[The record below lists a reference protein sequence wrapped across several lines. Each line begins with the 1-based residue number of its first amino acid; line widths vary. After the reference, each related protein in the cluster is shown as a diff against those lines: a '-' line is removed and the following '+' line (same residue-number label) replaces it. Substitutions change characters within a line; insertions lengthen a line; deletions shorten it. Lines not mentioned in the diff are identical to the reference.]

1 MDTALLSDPAFWDD
15 PTPYAFGRAEGLPDL
30 PELNHHV
37 LFETSGSSGVPK
49 LIALSKSA
57 LLVSAHAVNAHLQVT
72 TASHWGLALPVHHVG
87 GFGVIARAHA
97 AECGCFRFADSSHR
111 WDAVLFHRW
120 LTEHAISHTSLVPT
134 QVHDLVAARLQAPDC
149 LKAIVVG
156 GGRLSNE
163 TGLAARELGWPVLA
177 SYGMTE
183 AGSQIATQALSDLQL
198 PYQSSPISL
207 LPIWQAKVSDARTLC
222 IRGPAL
228 FSGMLVGRKSLNFIP
243 RSSPWYET
251 SDQVSLENHQ
261 LTPLGRADTRVKVLG
276 ELIDPEAIE
285 REIIEMSVGMIPP
298 GSLVIAAVPD
308 PRMENA
314 LLPVIDPT
322 IDSVVIQQLID
333 QYNST
338 CLGHLRLRR
347 AICLNP
353 FPRSELGKPMRAEI
367 AKRIA
372 NHSS

>member
-1 MDTALLSDPAFWDD
+1 MDKALLSEPTFWDD
-15 PTPYAFGRAEGLPDL
+15 PSPYAFGRAGGLPDL

-57 LLVSAHAVNAHLQVT
+57 LLASARAVNAHLQVT

-97 AECGCFRFADSSHR
+97 AACECFRFSDIAQR

-134 QVHDLVAARLQAPDC
+134 QVHDLVAARLRAPAC
-149 LKAIVVG
+149 LLAIVVG

-183 AGSQIATQALSDLQL
+183 AGSQIATQALSDLRL
-198 PYQSSPISL
+198 PYQSSPIPL

-228 FSGMLVGRKSLNFIP
+228 FSGMLVGRKSLTFVP

-251 SDQVSLENHQ
+251 SDQVILENHQ
-261 LTPLGRADTRVKVLG
+261 LIPIGRADTRVKVLG

-285 REIIEMSVGMIPP
+285 REIIEMSAGVVSP
-298 GSLVIAAVPD
+298 GRLVIAALPD
-308 PRMENA
+308 PRMEHA
-314 LLPVIDPT
+314 LLPVIDPA
-322 IDSVVIQQLID
+322 IDPVVIQQLID
-333 QYNST
+333 HYNST
-338 CLGHLRLRR
+338 CPGHLRLRP
-347 AICLNP
+347 AIRLDP
-353 FPRSELGKPMRAEI
+353 FPRSSLGKPMRAEI
-367 AKRIA
+367 NRMITGKP
-372 NHSS
+372 